1 MGDVKGY
8 EWGAG
13 REWGSESGLAKWV
26 REHPEEV
33 AEAERA
39 GARARAEEE
48 RELWE
53 FLRAH
58 PRPWSVQRVEPIEGR
73 CEHREAYDAA
83 EEALPDDST
92 AEIPLPECSCDAWH
106 TAVVD
111 AEGAEVLWSRGD
123 WDSGLGGDV
132 EGLVRFVNGVTQFMY

>member
-1 MGDVKGY
+1 MGDVGGF
-8 EWGAG
+8 EWAAPK
-13 REWGSESGLAKWV
+13 WGDESGLAKWV
-26 REHPEEV
+26 REHPKEV
-33 AEAERA
+33 AEAAWE

-48 RELWE
+48 RRMGE
-53 FLRAH
+53 FLREH
-58 PRPWSVQRVEPIEGR
+58 PRPWRVERVEPIEGR

-111 AEGAEVLWSRGD
+111 ADGVEVLWSRGD

-132 EGLVRFVNGVTQFMY
+132 EGLVWFMNSISEFMY